1 MAVAG
6 WGQARG
12 RKGAIRAGSRR
23 SRHAVAEQHR
33 AAIFVNQ
40 VLSICIFSLAAHPEV
55 GRPGSRE
62 EEAEF
67 IRAAFWKALHG
78 LCAQLSHL
86 RKSEGQGEPAPAPAA
101 APPAHGFSPAPG
113 SEPQARRGSGKGSGE
128 GGKAPGV
135 NAEGLHL
142 GEDGVGGCRRRE
154 IGRLTLPRRSPS
166 ARREG
171 RQDGRRG
178 RREAGKER
186 GGLRANSCAR
196 PSSPFSRV
204 PACTE

>member
-142 GEDGVGGCRRRE
+142 GGG
-154 IGRLTLPRRSPS
+154 
-166 ARREG
+166 
-171 RQDGRRG
+171 RG
-178 RREAGKER
+178 RRLSEERDRTPHPPSQISECKKGRKAGRATRTE
-186 GGLRANSCAR
+186 GGGEGTGRFTSELVRWSLVTLQQ
-196 PSSPFSRV
+196 SPRLY
-204 PACTE
+204 